1 MHQNKV
7 ENSQSWSKQN
17 NLKRLLNPSSLQEH
31 ESNNVE
37 EGLEHLEE
45 TFDIQAEHKATRDP
59 QHKGNL

>member
-1 MHQNKV
+1 M
-7 ENSQSWSKQN
+7 
-17 NLKRLLNPSSLQEH
+17 LNPSSLQEH

-45 TFDIQAEHKATRDP
+45 ILDIQAEHKATRDP